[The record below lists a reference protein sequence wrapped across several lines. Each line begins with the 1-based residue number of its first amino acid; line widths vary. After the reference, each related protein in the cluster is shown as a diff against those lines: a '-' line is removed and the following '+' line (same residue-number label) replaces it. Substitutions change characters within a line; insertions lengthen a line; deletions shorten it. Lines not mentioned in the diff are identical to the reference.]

1 MTLRVGLM
9 GFGRIGRN
17 VFRAIYSREDME
29 IVAINEI
36 ADTASMEYLLRF
48 DSLRGPFNEPVRVVD
63 EALYAKG
70 RQIPIM
76 HHREP
81 GEIPWFDYG
90 VDVVV
95 EATGRYRT
103 REHLQRHLDQGADR
117 VVLTVPPGDEI
128 DHLHIRGVTAEA
140 VDRKHRLISCGSS
153 TANCTAIMV
162 KVLDDAFGV
171 EEGSFTSVHAYTHE
185 QSLTDVPNNEDF
197 RRSRAAVE
205 NIVPLASW
213 TDQAVMQLFPH
224 LDGRFCGGKLNVP
237 VPSVSCVDLTVTLNK
252 AVDLSEINE
261 VFRSAAWTTL
271 EEILDFTDQPIVSS
285 DIEGSRFSCT
295 FDSLAT
301 MIVDGNLVK
310 CLGWYDQGG
319 GLSYRIVELLAHLGP
334 ASATGGDRRRSR

>member
-1 MTLRVGLM
+1 M

-17 VFRAIYSREDME
+17 VFRAIYSRDDME

-48 DSLRGPFNEPVRVVD
+48 DSLRGPFDEPVRVVD
-63 EALYAKG
+63 EVLYAKG

-76 HHREP
+76 HHLEP
-81 GEIPWFDYG
+81 GEIPWFDFG

-128 DHLHIRGVTAEA
+128 DHLHIRGVTAEP

-153 TANCTAIMV
+153 TANCTAVMIRV
-162 KVLDDAFGV
+162 INDAFGV

-185 QSLTDVPNNEDF
+185 QSLTDVPNSEDF

-205 NIVPLASW
+205 NIVPLGSW
-213 TDQAVMQLFPH
+213 TDQAVMRLFPH
-224 LDGRFCGGKLNVP
+224 LDGRFAGCKLNVP
-237 VPSVSCVDLTVTLNK
+237 VPSVSCVDLTVTLK
-252 AVDLSEINE
+252 KQAEIHEINE
-261 VFRSAAWTTL
+261 IFRSAASTTL
-271 EEILDFTDQPIVSS
+271 EEVLDFTEQPIVSS
-285 DIEGSRFSCT
+285 DIEGSQFSCT

-301 MIVDGNLVK
+301 MIVDGQLLK

-319 GLSYRIVELLAHLGP
+319 GLSYRIVELLGNLGP
-334 ASATGGDRRRSR
+334 VKTSRDDRRRSS